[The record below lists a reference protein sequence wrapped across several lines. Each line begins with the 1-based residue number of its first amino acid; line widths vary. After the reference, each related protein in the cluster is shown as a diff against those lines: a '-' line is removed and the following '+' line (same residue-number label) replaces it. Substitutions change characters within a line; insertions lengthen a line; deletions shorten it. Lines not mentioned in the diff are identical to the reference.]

1 MNLQTRLN
9 SFFLLKDR
17 LLDLNNE
24 ALIQAKA
31 SAYNQNSWFLPDFI
45 EKAITQITHQFLTR
59 EALMDWTTAYPQ
71 ITDHMTHKKVG
82 IVMAGNIPLVGFHD
96 LLSTLIAGHTAVVK
110 LSSKDT
116 VGMEYI
122 IHTLIDIEP
131 QWQDHIIVQSH
142 LKDCDAYIATGSNNT
157 SRYFEQYFGKYPH
170 IIRSNKTSIAILDSG
185 ESTADL
191 DLLADDMMLYFG
203 RGCRNV
209 TQVWVPEGYDFI
221 PLLNALKK
229 YNYIIDEHKYRHNYD
244 YQLAL
249 LMMTR
254 QFYMDTNAILLSEN
268 PSPFAAIAQI
278 HYQFY
283 TPSQPPLVN
292 PTEIQCIVGKGG
304 LPFGS
309 LQKPS
314 LQQYADGV
322 DTLAFLIGL

>member
-17 LLDLNNE
+17 LLDANDA

-31 SAYNQNSWFLPDFI
+31 NTYIQNSWFLPDFI
-45 EKAITQITHQFLTR
+45 EKAIHQIATQFLTK
-59 EALMDWTTAYPQ
+59 EALLEWTAAYPQ
-71 ITDHMTHKKVG
+71 IADKMTHKKVG

-122 IHTLIDIEP
+122 IHTLIEIEP
-131 QWQDHIIVQSH
+131 QWKEHIIVQSH
-142 LKDCDAYIATGSNNT
+142 LKECDAYIATGSNNT

-170 IIRSNKTSIAILDSG
+170 IIRSNKTSVAILEG
-185 ESTADL
+185 TESSTDL

-221 PLLNALKK
+221 PLLHALKK
-229 YNYIIDEHKYRHNYD
+229 YNYIIEEHKYRHNYD

-283 TPSQPPLVN
+283 TSSQPPILH

-322 DTLAFLIGL
+322 DTLSFLTSL

>member
-17 LLDLNNE
+17 LLDVNNE

-45 EKAITQITHQFLTR
+45 EKAISQIAHQFLTK
-59 EALMDWTTAYPQ
+59 EALMDWTAAYPQ
-71 ITDHMTHKKVG
+71 IADKMTHKKVG

-131 QWQDHIIVQSH
+131 QWKDHIIVQSH

-170 IIRSNKTSIAILDSG
+170 IIRSNKTSIAILDGG

-254 QFYMDTNAILLSEN
+254 QFYMDTNAILLCEN

-283 TPSQPPLVN
+283 TPSQAPVVN
-292 PTEIQCIVGKGG
+292 PAEIQCIVGKGG
-304 LPFGS
+304 LSFGS

-322 DTLAFLIGL
+322 DTLVFLTSL